1 MIQRTSFF
9 QDIVFRN
16 EDNINLR
23 IVDRL
28 ATRFADVRH
37 EQGGMQACALDAGIL
52 VLSLHFDVVESACS
66 VFGKHVEDDAPPL
79 EILDIFLRSD
89 IRDLEVGSAEND
101 LDEQRR
107 SFEAVAENFA
117 HEGIVN
123 EAEPL
128 DFLPVFFFA
137 LCVVH
142 VFPLLACRLA
152 GLRTAS
158 VPVCAPWRNAWQ
170 APRKACTKFA
180 ATKKGSRARSR
191 GKNVKPELGQPVW
204 LACSAHMPDHMPDH
218 MPSRNG
224 ERSVAQERD
233 PRRCRHRERP

>member
-1 MIQRTSFF
+1 
-9 QDIVFRN
+9 
-16 EDNINLR
+16 
-23 IVDRL
+23 
-28 ATRFADVRH
+28 
-37 EQGGMQACALDAGIL
+37 MQACALDAGIL

-117 HEGIVN
+117 HESIVN

-137 LCVVH
+137 LCVVP
-142 VFPLLACRLA
+142 VFPLLSCRLA
-152 GLRTAS
+152 GRPEDGIRAGLRPMAKRLAGS
-158 VPVCAPWRNAWQ
+158 SQGMYQVYS
-170 APRKACTKFA
+170 RKGRLRSPF
-180 ATKKGSRARSR
+180 SRE
-191 GKNVKPELGQPVW
+191 K
-204 LACSAHMPDHMPDH
+204 
-218 MPSRNG
+218 
-224 ERSVAQERD
+224 
-233 PRRCRHRERP
+233 REA